1 VSAVLPFLVSGVV
14 IGSLYALSGV
24 GMLVLYR
31 TTGVLNFAY
40 GALGATAG
48 MAAWQLVEMLL
59 QPLVA
64 LLLGVLAA
72 AALSLLFGVVAG
84 PALARTAEL
93 GKATATLGLALALLG
108 TMYTI
113 WNDKARTLRLAT
125 DSTGFDAGGAR
136 VTATQVLSLVLV
148 AVVVAA
154 TSVFLQR
161 SGAGTAMRALAGD
174 RELSAMLGVRV
185 RRVELMAWATS
196 GALAGISGLLLAA
209 QTQLEP
215 GYLTFLVGLLAGVD
229 GLVDPVTFPASQ
241 SILLFATVLVG
252 GAFSLWGALIA
263 GFLIQGVPRLLSEI
277 GVSGNLVFV
286 ILGLATV
293 QAIITSPDGAAGQL
307 GRLFARIGGRPRP
320 GPPEPPDAPADR
332 GAS

>member
-1 VSAVLPFLVSGVV
+1 MSAVLPFLVSGVV

-84 PALARTAEL
+84 PALARTTEL

-215 GYLTFLVGLLAGVD
+215 GYLTFLVI
-229 GLVDPVTFPASQ
+229 PA
-241 SILLFATVLVG
+241 LATVVVGRLVSLPGTLVG
-252 GAFSLWGALIA
+252 GLVLGVGQALVSYWPPTSSLASA
-263 GFLIQGVPRLLSEI
+263 TP
-277 GVSGNLVFV
+277 FV
-286 ILGLATV
+286 LAVVAVLYLQRHKTV
-293 QAIITSPDGAAGQL
+293 TIEV
-307 GRLFARIGGRPRP
+307 AR
-320 GPPEPPDAPADR
+320 
-332 GAS
+332 

>member
-48 MAAWQLVEMLL
+48 MVAWQLVEMLL

-84 PALARTAEL
+84 PALARTTEL

-215 GYLTFLVGLLAGVD
+215 GYLTFLVI
-229 GLVDPVTFPASQ
+229 PA
-241 SILLFATVLVG
+241 LATVVVGRLVSLPGTLVG
-252 GAFSLWGALIA
+252 GLVLGVGQALVSYWPLTSSLASA
-263 GFLIQGVPRLLSEI
+263 TP
-277 GVSGNLVFV
+277 FV
-286 ILGLATV
+286 LAVVAVLYLQRHKTV
-293 QAIITSPDGAAGQL
+293 TIEV
-307 GRLFARIGGRPRP
+307 AR
-320 GPPEPPDAPADR
+320 
-332 GAS
+332 

>member
-1 VSAVLPFLVSGVV
+1 MSAVLPFLVSGVV

-84 PALARTAEL
+84 PALARTTEL

-154 TSVFLQR
+154 TSVFLRR

-215 GYLTFLVGLLAGVD
+215 GYLTFLVI
-229 GLVDPVTFPASQ
+229 PA
-241 SILLFATVLVG
+241 LATVVVGRLVSLPGTLVG
-252 GAFSLWGALIA
+252 GLVLGVGQALVSYWPLTSSLASA
-263 GFLIQGVPRLLSEI
+263 TP
-277 GVSGNLVFV
+277 FV
-286 ILGLATV
+286 LAVVAVLYLQRHKTV
-293 QAIITSPDGAAGQL
+293 TIEV
-307 GRLFARIGGRPRP
+307 AR
-320 GPPEPPDAPADR
+320 
-332 GAS
+332 

>member
-1 VSAVLPFLVSGVV
+1 MSAVLPFLVSGVV

-84 PALARTAEL
+84 PALARTTEL

-215 GYLTFLVGLLAGVD
+215 GYLTFLVI
-229 GLVDPVTFPASQ
+229 PA
-241 SILLFATVLVG
+241 LATVVVGRLVSLPGTLVG
-252 GAFSLWGALIA
+252 GLVLGVGQALVSYWPLTSSLASA
-263 GFLIQGVPRLLSEI
+263 TP
-277 GVSGNLVFV
+277 FV
-286 ILGLATV
+286 LAVVAVLYLQRHKTV
-293 QAIITSPDGAAGQL
+293 TIEV
-307 GRLFARIGGRPRP
+307 AR
-320 GPPEPPDAPADR
+320 
-332 GAS
+332 

>member
-1 VSAVLPFLVSGVV
+1 MSAVLPFLVSGVV

-48 MAAWQLVEMLL
+48 MVAWQLVEMLL

-84 PALARTAEL
+84 PALARTTEL

-125 DSTGFDAGGAR
+125 DSTRFDAGGAR

-161 SGAGTAMRALAGD
+161 SGTGTAMRALAGD

-215 GYLTFLVGLLAGVD
+215 GYLTFLVI
-229 GLVDPVTFPASQ
+229 PA
-241 SILLFATVLVG
+241 LATVVVGRFVSLPGTLVG
-252 GAFSLWGALIA
+252 GLVLGVGQALVSYWPPTSSLASA
-263 GFLIQGVPRLLSEI
+263 TP
-277 GVSGNLVFV
+277 FV
-286 ILGLATV
+286 LAVVAVLYLQRHKTV
-293 QAIITSPDGAAGQL
+293 TIEV
-307 GRLFARIGGRPRP
+307 AR
-320 GPPEPPDAPADR
+320 
-332 GAS
+332 

>member
-1 VSAVLPFLVSGVV
+1 MSAVLPFLVSGVV

-48 MAAWQLVEMLL
+48 MVAWQLVEMLL

-84 PALARTAEL
+84 PALARTTEL

-125 DSTGFDAGGAR
+125 DSTRFDAGGAR

-215 GYLTFLVGLLAGVD
+215 GYLTFLVI
-229 GLVDPVTFPASQ
+229 PA
-241 SILLFATVLVG
+241 LATVVVGRLVSLPGTLVG
-252 GAFSLWGALIA
+252 GLVLGVGQALVSYWPLTSSLASA
-263 GFLIQGVPRLLSEI
+263 TP
-277 GVSGNLVFV
+277 FV
-286 ILGLATV
+286 LAVVAVLYLQRHKTV
-293 QAIITSPDGAAGQL
+293 TIEV
-307 GRLFARIGGRPRP
+307 AR
-320 GPPEPPDAPADR
+320 
-332 GAS
+332 

>member
-1 VSAVLPFLVSGVV
+1 MSAVLPFLVSGVV

-84 PALARTAEL
+84 PALARTTEL
-93 GKATATLGLALALLG
+93 GKATATLGLALALALLG

-215 GYLTFLVGLLAGVD
+215 GYLTFLVI
-229 GLVDPVTFPASQ
+229 PA
-241 SILLFATVLVG
+241 LATVVVGRLVSLPGTLVG
-252 GAFSLWGALIA
+252 GLVLGVGQALVSYWPLTSSLASA
-263 GFLIQGVPRLLSEI
+263 TP
-277 GVSGNLVFV
+277 FV
-286 ILGLATV
+286 LAVVAVLYLQRHKTV
-293 QAIITSPDGAAGQL
+293 TIEV
-307 GRLFARIGGRPRP
+307 AR
-320 GPPEPPDAPADR
+320 
-332 GAS
+332 

>member
-84 PALARTAEL
+84 PALARTTEL

-215 GYLTFLVGLLAGVD
+215 GYLTFLVI
-229 GLVDPVTFPASQ
+229 PA
-241 SILLFATVLVG
+241 LATVVVGRLVSLPGTLVG
-252 GAFSLWGALIA
+252 GLVLGVGQALVSYWPLTSSLASA
-263 GFLIQGVPRLLSEI
+263 TP
-277 GVSGNLVFV
+277 FV
-286 ILGLATV
+286 LAVVAVLYLQRHKTV
-293 QAIITSPDGAAGQL
+293 TIEV
-307 GRLFARIGGRPRP
+307 AR
-320 GPPEPPDAPADR
+320 
-332 GAS
+332 

>member
-1 VSAVLPFLVSGVV
+1 MSAVLPFLVSGVV

-48 MAAWQLVEMLL
+48 MVAWQLVEMLL

-84 PALARTAEL
+84 PALARTTEL

-125 DSTGFDAGGAR
+125 DSTRFDAGGAR

-161 SGAGTAMRALAGD
+161 SGTGTAMRALAGD

-215 GYLTFLVGLLAGVD
+215 GYLTFLVI
-229 GLVDPVTFPASQ
+229 PA
-241 SILLFATVLVG
+241 LATVVVGRLVSLPGTLVG
-252 GAFSLWGALIA
+252 GLVLGVGQALVSYWPPTSSLASA
-263 GFLIQGVPRLLSEI
+263 TP
-277 GVSGNLVFV
+277 FV
-286 ILGLATV
+286 LAVVAVLYLQRHKTV
-293 QAIITSPDGAAGQL
+293 TIEV
-307 GRLFARIGGRPRP
+307 AR
-320 GPPEPPDAPADR
+320 
-332 GAS
+332 

>member
-48 MAAWQLVEMLL
+48 MVAWQLVEMLL

-84 PALARTAEL
+84 PALARTTEL

-125 DSTGFDAGGAR
+125 DSTRFDAGGAR

-161 SGAGTAMRALAGD
+161 SGTGTAMRALAGD

-215 GYLTFLVGLLAGVD
+215 GYLTFLVI
-229 GLVDPVTFPASQ
+229 PA
-241 SILLFATVLVG
+241 LATVVVGRLVSLPGTLVG
-252 GAFSLWGALIA
+252 GLVLGVGQALVSYWPPTSSLASA
-263 GFLIQGVPRLLSEI
+263 TP
-277 GVSGNLVFV
+277 FV
-286 ILGLATV
+286 LAVVAVLYLQRHKTV
-293 QAIITSPDGAAGQL
+293 TIEV
-307 GRLFARIGGRPRP
+307 AR
-320 GPPEPPDAPADR
+320 
-332 GAS
+332 

>member
-1 VSAVLPFLVSGVV
+1 MSALLPFLVSGVV

-72 AALSLLFGVVAG
+72 AVLSLLFGVVAG
-84 PALARTAEL
+84 PALARTTEL

-174 RELSAMLGVRV
+174 RELSAILGVRV

-215 GYLTFLVGLLAGVD
+215 GYLTFLVI
-229 GLVDPVTFPASQ
+229 PA
-241 SILLFATVLVG
+241 LATVVVGRLVSLPGTLVG
-252 GAFSLWGALIA
+252 GLVLGVGQALVSYWPLTSSLASA
-263 GFLIQGVPRLLSEI
+263 TP
-277 GVSGNLVFV
+277 FV
-286 ILGLATV
+286 LAVVAVLYLQRHKTV
-293 QAIITSPDGAAGQL
+293 TIEV
-307 GRLFARIGGRPRP
+307 AR
-320 GPPEPPDAPADR
+320 
-332 GAS
+332 

>member
-1 VSAVLPFLVSGVV
+1 VSALLPFLVSGVV

-72 AALSLLFGVVAG
+72 AVLSLLFGVVAG
-84 PALARTAEL
+84 PALARTTEL

-174 RELSAMLGVRV
+174 RELSAILGVRV

-215 GYLTFLVGLLAGVD
+215 GYLTFLVI
-229 GLVDPVTFPASQ
+229 PA
-241 SILLFATVLVG
+241 LATVVVGRLVSLPGTLVG
-252 GAFSLWGALIA
+252 GLVLGVGQALVSYWPLTSSLASA
-263 GFLIQGVPRLLSEI
+263 TP
-277 GVSGNLVFV
+277 FV
-286 ILGLATV
+286 LAVVAVLYLQRHKTV
-293 QAIITSPDGAAGQL
+293 TIEV
-307 GRLFARIGGRPRP
+307 AR
-320 GPPEPPDAPADR
+320 
-332 GAS
+332 

>member
-1 VSAVLPFLVSGVV
+1 MSAVLPFLVSGVV

-48 MAAWQLVEMLL
+48 MVAWQLVEMLL

-84 PALARTAEL
+84 PALARTTEL

-215 GYLTFLVGLLAGVD
+215 GYLTFLVI
-229 GLVDPVTFPASQ
+229 PA
-241 SILLFATVLVG
+241 LATVVVGRLVSLPGTLVG
-252 GAFSLWGALIA
+252 GLVLGVGQALVSYWPLTSSLASA
-263 GFLIQGVPRLLSEI
+263 TP
-277 GVSGNLVFV
+277 FV
-286 ILGLATV
+286 LAVVAVLYLQRHKTV
-293 QAIITSPDGAAGQL
+293 TIEV
-307 GRLFARIGGRPRP
+307 AR
-320 GPPEPPDAPADR
+320 
-332 GAS
+332 